1 LASRAEWI
9 GRNQKA
15 AVTDETRAEDLARII
30 EARAQAVRAGQ
41 VDAIMADVADDVVT
55 FDVVDP
61 LRRMGK
67 LAARSRTAAWIDS
80 YDGPIGFEIRD
91 LQITVDG
98 DVAFSHA
105 LNHVSG
111 TLKAKATVDMWFR
124 TTLGFRRI
132 GGRWLVVHEHG
143 SVPFNSDSLQASLGL
158 QPEGSV

>member
-1 LASRAEWI
+1 
-9 GRNQKA
+9 
-15 AVTDETRAEDLARII
+15 
-30 EARAQAVRAGQ
+30 
-41 VDAIMADVADDVVT
+41 MT

-61 LRRMGK
+61 LRRIGK

-111 TLKAKATVDMWFR
+111 TLKASQATVDMWFR

-132 GGRWLVVHEHG
+132 GGRWLIVHEHG
-143 SVPFNSDSLQASLGL
+143 SVPFNSESGQASLGL
-158 QPEGSV
+158 KPEGSV